1 MVSST
6 QQTER
11 RRYNRDR
18 NLARARKRVTGRAS
32 TPVFPIHP
40 EGYDANAAD
49 AKKSKSSTGS

>member
-32 TPVFPIHP
+32 TPTFPIHP
-40 EGYDANAAD
+40 EGYDPNAAD
-49 AKKSKSSTGS
+49 AKKSSSNQS